1 MACLRLD
8 YPADQFE
15 VIVIDDGSSTP
26 VGAWVG
32 DSRVRVIRQ
41 DSMGPAAAR
50 NNGIA
55 SARGPLLAF
64 TDDDCRPRPDW
75 LSKLAE
81 AWTSSPTAL
90 FGGRTCNGLPSNRL
104 SAASQFL
111 VDYLYDHFAHTNPKQ
126 RFFTSNNLA
135 GSRDRLAALG
145 GFDPSFPLAAAEDR
159 DLCDR
164 WREQGGVL
172 IYVPGAAVDHYHGMS
187 LEGFLRQ
194 QYQYGRG
201 ARVLRARRARR
212 GAKYPVEARAFYLGL
227 FAAPFRSMGT
237 YAAARTSALLLA
249 AQICNFLGFLHQS
262 GSRGRAV

>member
-8 YPADQFE
+8 YPANQFE

-26 VGAWVG
+26 VGAWIG
-32 DSRVRVIRQ
+32 DSRVRLIRQ
-41 DSMGPAAAR
+41 DGMGPAAAR
-50 NNGIA
+50 NTGIA

-90 FGGRTCNGLPSNRL
+90 FGGLTCNGLPSNRL

-201 ARVLRARRARR
+201 ARGLRARRARR

-262 GSRGRAV
+262 GTRGRAV